1 MSRVWLIPGSSHGFG
16 RALAEAVLAG
26 RHKLV
31 ATARNH
37 TQLTDL
43 VGRCRQRHQGC
54 HPAHARAHAPDDTEA
69 SRLTTTTHT
78 RDTISAD
85 ARERLLQVLSAATF
99 LIFFQAY
106 MVAPLIPRLS
116 TMFLVSG
123 QMIGLIVPAY
133 MIPYGVSTL
142 FYGLLSDRLGRRRI
156 MLASLLTFVILTA
169 LTATAHSAAQLILWR
184 LLTGLGASGVV
195 PLALAL
201 MGQLF
206 PYEERGRPLGWLFG
220 AMAGG
225 MAFGST
231 FGALLEPFIGWRG
244 IFLGVSGLSAGVLGL
259 LYLYQRLLGE
269 APAVPLGTIHD
280 LFAAYKS
287 LLGPGRG
294 RRTYAYVLLNAIF
307 HSGVFT
313 WLGLHFT
320 QRYGLGEV
328 GIGLALLGYGVPGF
342 LLGPPIGRA
351 ADRWGRRW
359 LIPAGLGIAA
369 IAAAALMWD
378 IPLLAAALAVTLLS
392 LGYDM
397 TQPLLGGIVTTL
409 GGPQRGGQAMGLNV
423 FMLFTGFGLG
433 SLLFGAVLS
442 LGFGTALAIFS
453 VVQLGAAVV
462 ALRVFRAETPQR
474 AQTRPVG

>member
-1 MSRVWLIPGSSHGFG
+1 MTTMAAVTTRDDEDKRQHLL
-16 RALAEAVLAG
+16 RVLAG
-26 RHKLV
+26 
-31 ATARNH
+31 
-37 TQLTDL
+37 
-43 VGRCRQRHQGC
+43 
-54 HPAHARAHAPDDTEA
+54 
-69 SRLTTTTHT
+69 
-78 RDTISAD
+78 
-85 ARERLLQVLSAATF
+85 ATF

-106 MVAPLIPRLS
+106 MVAPLIPHLS
-116 TMFLVSG
+116 DVFGVSS
-123 QMIGLIVPAY
+123 QTIGLIVPAY

-156 MLASLLTFVILTA
+156 MLASLLAFILLTA
-169 LTATAHSAAQLILWR
+169 LTATAQSASQMILWR

-201 MGQLF
+201 MGHLY
-206 PYEERGRPLGWLFG
+206 PYEQRGRPLGWLFG

-231 FGALLEPFIGWRG
+231 VGALLEPFIGWRG
-244 IFLGVSGLSAGVLGL
+244 VFLGVSLLGAGVLGL
-259 LYLYQRLLGE
+259 LWPYQRLLGE
-269 APAVPLGTIHD
+269 APAAPTGTIRD
-280 LFAAYKS
+280 LFAAYGT

-294 RRTYAYVLLNAIF
+294 RRTYAYVLLNAVF

-313 WLGLHFT
+313 WLGLYFT

-328 GIGLALLGYGVPGF
+328 GIGLALLGYGIPGF

-369 IAAAALMWD
+369 VAAAVLIGD
-378 IPLLAAALAVTLLS
+378 IPLMAAALAVTLLS

-397 TQPLLGGIVTTL
+397 TQPLLAGIVTTL
-409 GGPQRGGQAMGLNV
+409 GGPQRAGQAMGLNV

-433 SLLFGAVLS
+433 SLFFGTALS
-442 LGFGTALAIFS
+442 LGFNTALVIFS
-453 VVQLGAAVV
+453 AVQLGAAVV
-462 ALRVFRAETPQR
+462 AVPVFRAETARQSSTTPQR
-474 AQTRPVG
+474 